1 MRVRL
6 IHWNEGEGRE
16 RQLRL
21 ASLGYEVEFD
31 ATDRLLLQRTIRVR
45 PPDAIVID
53 LTRLPS
59 SGREAGLVLR
69 SYKDTRHV
77 PLIFVDGEPAK
88 VERIR
93 ALLPDATY
101 TSWGRLK
108 TALPKAIAKRPTNPV
123 VPPSTISDKPTA
135 LKLGFKPGMKVA
147 LLGAPSNFTA
157 SLAGVPEKVTF
168 SARPDGAGLLVCFVK
183 SRAELSM
190 RLGSLPGILGER
202 SVWFAWPKKAS
213 GIKSDLDDNVVRD
226 SGLAAG
232 LVDYKV
238 CSIDATWS
246 GALFRRRSR

>member
-21 ASLGYEVEFD
+21 ASLGYEVDFE
-31 ATDRLLLQRTIRVR
+31 ATEGPALLRSIRAR
-45 PPDAIVID
+45 PPDAILID

-59 SGREAGLVLR
+59 AGRETGLALR
-69 SYKDTRHV
+69 TYKDTRHV
-77 PLIFVDGEPAK
+77 PLVFVDGEPAK
-88 VERIR
+88 VERVR
-93 ALLPDATY
+93 TLLPDATY

-108 TALPKAIAKRPTNPV
+108 TALAKALTKKPTDLV
-123 VPPSTISDKPTA
+123 VPTSLFADKPAA

-147 LLGAPSNFTA
+147 LLGAPPTFSA
-157 SLAGVPEKVTF
+157 SLAGVPDKVTF
-168 SARPDGAGLLVCFVK
+168 TARPDGAGLLVCFVK
-183 SRAELSM
+183 SRTELST
-190 RLGSLPGILGER
+190 RLGMLPGLLGER

-213 GIKSDLDDNVVRD
+213 GVKTDLDDNVVRD
-226 SGLAAG
+226 AGLAAG